1 MKTIALELEDSVA
14 SQFAQA
20 CRSEGHGEGEVA
32 TGLFRRY
39 LDVERL
45 RRSLAE
51 KRLGKLY
58 EALATEDV
66 TLAESGMADYQRG
79 LAQADQP

>member
-20 CRSEGHGEGEVA
+20 CRSEGHGEDEVA

-45 RRSLAE
+45 RRNLAE

-58 EALATEDV
+58 EALVTEDV
-66 TLAESGMADYQRG
+66 ALAESGMADYQRG

>member
-1 MKTIALELEDSVA
+1 MA
-14 SQFAQA
+14 SQFAQV

-32 TGLFRRY
+32 AGLFRRY

-45 RRSLAE
+45 RRNLAE

-58 EALATEDV
+58 ETLATEDV
-66 TLAESGMADYQRG
+66 ALAESGLADYQRG

>member
-1 MKTIALELEDSVA
+1 MTTIALELEDALA

-32 TGLFRRY
+32 AGLFRRY
-39 LDVERL
+39 LDVGRL
-45 RRSLAE
+45 RRNLAE
-51 KRLGKLY
+51 KRSGKLY

-66 TLAESGMADYQRG
+66 ALAESGLADYQRG
-79 LAQADQP
+79 LAQTDQP

>member
-32 TGLFRRY
+32 AGLFRRY

-45 RRSLAE
+45 RRNLTE

-58 EALATEDV
+58 ESLATEDV
-66 TLAESGMADYQRG
+66 ALAESGMADYQRG
-79 LAQADQP
+79 LGQADQP

>member
-1 MKTIALELEDSVA
+1 MA

-20 CRSEGHGEGEVA
+20 CRSEGHGEGEIA
-32 TGLFRRY
+32 AGLFRRY

-45 RRSLAE
+45 RRDLAE

-66 TLAESGMADYQRG
+66 ALAESGLSDYQRG